1 MTVVKYPVGGTVSN
15 NAAQRNSSVARQKT
29 VGGEVV
35 PGAQEQITYNP
46 DGTLATVTS
55 ANKVDTYNYT
65 SGALTSITRV
75 AGGITYTQT
84 LTYSGGV
91 VSAISDW
98 A

>member
-1 MTVVKYPVGGTVSN
+1 MAAVKYPVGATASN

-29 VGGEVV
+29 VGGEIVS
-35 PGAQEQITYNP
+35 GNQEQISYNT
-46 DGTLATVTS
+46 DGTVAVVTS

-65 SGALTSITRV
+65 NGALTSITRV
-75 AGGITYTQT
+75 ADGITYTQT

-98 A
+98 T